1 MPPTPKHSPNYAPFL
16 LPITGCSSYHHS
28 RRLPSSLPTA
38 LLTVCSPFCTAGLSG
53 PQPGLF
59 PSLKRPSPTGSTGSR
74 REVSGRSGYAAVL
87 RAQTRMWVGGGL
99 VLRARMGPRVSS
111 SSSSRSPV
119 GRVALRAPPERPS
132 QETRP
137 GNPLSSGAGGS
148 PYKDE
153 RVLHPPG
160 RGGTT
165 GAHEKQRE
173 EDRARTAPGAGRN
186 AGIAQVR
193 THDIPLRCT
202 LNPIIPKTLGGGLRP
217 APSAPGQCPGPPR
230 PSICSLKSPL
240 DPSLRPQ
247 RAPFAWK
254 APIPNAPS
262 NSSLGLPCVP
272 LPRDPG
278 FSFPKSTERC
288 LPTPSDPGT

>member
-1 MPPTPKHSPNYAPFL
+1 MELPDQTTDTTVPGQSVCGVGGWDVEVLGPPELACKVSPCRKCWCPWSLNAPTPKHSPNYAPFL

-153 RVLHPPG
+153 RVLHSPG

-202 LNPIIPKTLGGGLRP
+202 LNPIIPKTLGGS
-217 APSAPGQCPGPPR
+217 SACSFSPR
-230 PSICSLKSPL
+230 PVSWASQALNL
-240 DPSLRPQ
+240 L
-247 RAPFAWK
+247 
-254 APIPNAPS
+254 
-262 NSSLGLPCVP
+262 
-272 LPRDPG
+272 
-278 FSFPKSTERC
+278 T
-288 LPTPSDPGT
+288 